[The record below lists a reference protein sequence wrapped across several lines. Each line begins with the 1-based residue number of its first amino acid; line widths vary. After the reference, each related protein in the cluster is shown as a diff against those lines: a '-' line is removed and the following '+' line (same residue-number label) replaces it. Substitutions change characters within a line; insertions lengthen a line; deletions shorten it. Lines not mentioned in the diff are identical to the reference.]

1 MHIPFT
7 LAPVF
12 LVASTLL
19 GSLALAI
26 TGLQPQSGT
35 FWAIMAVIV
44 FNASYWAK
52 RYWQLQQDCTQHRQ
66 QLMTL
71 QAENLPAANRLALN
85 TATAI
90 QDLQQIIALAGQG
103 NLSSQIDLT
112 QHSPATLQLATD
124 TQYMLHNLQALLQ
137 EVQNAGILVLTS
149 LTDMSANAWELEST
163 AQQQTQASHH
173 MSQQTTQIKQTTQ
186 VLTQTVAAISTLV
199 NHLVPHAVSGQDH
212 LHRMHQTMNHISQAS
227 GQVMDKLLSIHH
239 QSQHIN
245 RIVSTMTKIASQ
257 TNLLSLNAAME
268 AEKAKE
274 YGRGFA
280 VVASEIRRLADQT
293 AIATLD
299 IEKMVKAMQK
309 SVTEGVSE
317 MKLFAQ
323 EVQQTA
329 TEVHQTS
336 QQLTGMIE
344 QIRTLTPRFTELDQ
358 GMTSQANAANHI
370 STAIAQLNTTTA
382 QMTLA
387 LKKSNRTL
395 EQLKNA
401 AQGLQKGVSQFKVKH
416 G

>member
-1 MHIPFT
+1 MHLSSN
-7 LAPVF
+7 LAPI
-12 LVASTLL
+12 LLLASTVL
-19 GSLALAI
+19 GSVALAI
-26 TGLQPQSGT
+26 TGLQPQSSA
-35 FWAIMAVIV
+35 FWIVGLIVLLNAV
-44 FNASYWAK
+44 YWAR
-52 RYWQLQQDCTQHRQ
+52 RYQQLQRHCAQHHQRLTALQ
-66 QLMTL
+66 TANPTGPNQLTI
-71 QAENLPAANRLALN
+71 N
-85 TATAI
+85 TAAL

-103 NLSSQIDLT
+103 NLNSQIDLT
-112 QHSPATLQLATD
+112 QHSPASLQLATD

-137 EVQNAGILVLTS
+137 EVQQAGILVLTS
-149 LTDMSANAWELEST
+149 LTDMSANAWELETT
-163 AQQQTQASHH
+163 AQQQTQASHN
-173 MSQQTTQIKQTTQ
+173 MSHQTTQIKLTTQ
-186 VLTQTVAAISTLV
+186 ALTQTVATISTIV

-212 LHRMHQTMNHISQAS
+212 LQRMHQTMSHISQAS
-227 GQVMDKLLSIHH
+227 SQVMDKLLSIHQ

-299 IEKMVKAMQK
+299 IEKMVKTMQK
-309 SVTEGVSE
+309 SVSEGVAE

-336 QQLTGMIE
+336 QQLAGMIE
-344 QIRTLTPRFTELDQ
+344 QIRTLTPRFAELDQ
-358 GMTSQANAANHI
+358 GMTSSANAASHI

-387 LKKSNRTL
+387 LKKSNKTL
-395 EQLKNA
+395 EQLKHA

-416 G
+416 GG